1 MFVTSPPL
9 GEMSESAGRNPR
21 TAGDD
26 VDLPG
31 GGSSPF
37 RVCWGIEPCMSTMN
51 GAKGGG
57 ATSLI
62 CCSTGQLL
70 G

>member
-1 MFVTSPPL
+1 M
-9 GEMSESAGRNPR
+9 
-21 TAGDD
+21 
-26 VDLPG
+26 DLPG

-37 RVCWGIEPCMSTMN
+37 RVCWSIEPCMSTMN
-51 GAKGGG
+51 RAEGGG